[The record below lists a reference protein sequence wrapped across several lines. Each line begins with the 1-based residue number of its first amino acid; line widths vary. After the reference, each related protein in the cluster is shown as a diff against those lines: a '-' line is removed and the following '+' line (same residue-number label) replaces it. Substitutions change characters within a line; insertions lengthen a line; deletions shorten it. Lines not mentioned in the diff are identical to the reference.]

1 MDKFLKIFKTIMKN
15 KVILFIFSRYGTYFI
30 HFINSLFIA
39 VYLGPYYLGVW
50 GFITLVTSYMNHLSF
65 GVSDS
70 VTAIISVKKD
80 KDFYV
85 QKVIGTALTMLIG
98 LSVIAII
105 LFSINAIFELDLGS
119 KFNFSTYAPVVV
131 LIGILGYFNTLFNH
145 IFRVYGRLFEIA
157 FSQTVF
163 PILMLLA
170 IVFFKNKD
178 LLWAMVFANLLAF
191 LLAFV
196 MYVIKMP
203 IKIRPIFIFDLFK
216 TIQIK
221 GWHLFVYNTS
231 FYFIVI
237 STRSFVSGFYSVEE
251 FGYFTFAFS
260 LANVML
266 LLLQSMAYLIYP
278 KMLNRFASA
287 KNHQNAELLM
297 KLRDAYVTSSHLL
310 IHVAIIIFP
319 LFLLLFPQ
327 YIAASEA
334 FKLIAL
340 SVLLYTNS
348 FGYSGLLIAK
358 GFEKKIGKLSFT
370 ALVINLIAAL
380 ILIKVFEVP
389 FTLVVLATMLSYFFY
404 VFMVGRMGRKML
416 DLDTSFTKVI
426 KDIYPLRLLIPYVF
440 SLVLIL
446 FSAPDNYF
454 IISLTLFFILN
465 FKVLLNL
472 KSVVKSIIVNPD
484 FINI

>member
-1 MDKFLKIFKTIMKN
+1 MSKLLKILKTALKN
-15 KVILFIFSRYGTYFI
+15 KVLLFIFSRYGTYVI

-39 VYLGPYYLGVW
+39 VYLGPFYLGVW

-65 GVSDS
+65 GISDS

-85 QKVIGTALTMLIG
+85 QKVIGTAITMLLG
-98 LSVIAII
+98 LSVLAIL
-105 LFSINAIFELDLGS
+105 LFSINAIFELDFGS
-119 KFNFSTYAPVVV
+119 KYNFSTFAPIVV
-131 LIGILGYFNTLFNH
+131 LIGVLGYFNTLFNH
-145 IFRVYGRLFEIA
+145 IFRVYGKLFEIA

-163 PILMLLA
+163 PVLMLLA
-170 IVFFKNKD
+170 IVCFKNKD
-178 LLWAMVFANLLAF
+178 LLWAMVFANFLAF
-191 LLAFV
+191 LLAFLLYLIR
-196 MYVIKMP
+196 MPLKIKP
-203 IKIRPIFIFDLFK
+203 LFILDLFK

-237 STRSFVSGFYSVEE
+237 STRTFVSGYFSVEE

-287 KNHQNAELLM
+287 NKNQNTGLLKKM
-297 KLRDAYVTSSHLL
+297 RDAYVTTSHLL

-319 LFLLLFPQ
+319 IFLILFPQ
-327 YIAASEA
+327 YSKASEA

-358 GFEKKIGKLSFT
+358 GFEKKIGKLSFS
-370 ALVINLIAAL
+370 ALVINVIVAFVLIN
-380 ILIKVFEVP
+380 VFEVP
-389 FTLVVLATMLSYFFY
+389 FTLVVLAIMLSYFFY
-404 VFMVGRMGRKML
+404 VFMLGRTGRKML
-416 DLDTSFTKVI
+416 DLDTSFTAVL
-426 KDIYPLRLLIPYVF
+426 KDIYPIRLLIPYIL

-446 FSAPDNYF
+446 FSVPDSYF
-454 IISLTLFFILN
+454 VIPLVLFLIIN
-465 FKVLLNL
+465 MKVLLSL
-472 KSVVKSIIVNPD
+472 KSVIKSIIVNPN